1 MNDDTAQPTATSD
14 APPRHRDG
22 LADHQLD
29 RIRQAA
35 GIGYWSVNTRRMTGR
50 WSRTLRALH
59 GLGAEDPLPL
69 PDEWLARWVHP
80 DDREHTR
87 RVLAGWLRGHTEV
100 LAHGLRIVRPD
111 GSLRELMTH
120 SLAEVTEDADLRFG
134 IVVDV
139 TPLRQAEQALQ
150 QAEGR
155 AALATR
161 AIGMGVWEF
170 DIEARTARWDAAMWL
185 LRGLPPQ
192 ERPPDFA
199 GRIALVHPDDR
210 ERVAVSN
217 RANRTEAYEFR
228 VIHPDGQVRWLASR
242 STLLHDDQG
251 RPLRRIGVN
260 WDVTE
265 QREAESALREREMA
279 LRESQTRARTLARMS
294 HELRTPLNA
303 ILGCTQLLQA
313 DEGADPMQRRRR
325 LAEIESAGRELLAL
339 VDRVLDLTTAPE
351 PPAPPAPPPVVKAAD
366 PPAPGLAEPPAAAR
380 PVLLYIEDNDVNAMI
395 VRELVARRGDIEVLV
410 AETGLQGLQ
419 LAAERQP
426 RLVLLDMQLP
436 DIDGPEV
443 FRRLRADP
451 RTAALPCIALSAN
464 ALHDDI
470 AAAMAAGMTGYWT
483 KPLDFRAFAQSLDA
497 VFGPAPAR
505 P

>member
-1 MNDDTAQPTATSD
+1 
-14 APPRHRDG
+14 
-22 LADHQLD
+22 
-29 RIRQAA
+29 
-35 GIGYWSVNTRRMTGR
+35 
-50 WSRTLRALH
+50 
-59 GLGAEDPLPL
+59 
-69 PDEWLARWVHP
+69 
-80 DDREHTR
+80 
-87 RVLAGWLRGHTEV
+87 
-100 LAHGLRIVRPD
+100 
-111 GSLRELMTH
+111 MTH

-134 IVVDV
+134 VAVDV
-139 TPLRQAEQALQ
+139 TPLRRAEQALQ

-170 DIEARTARWDAAMWL
+170 DLLTLTAQWDAAMWL
-185 LRGLPPQ
+185 LRGLEPRPQPPNF
-192 ERPPDFA
+192 EA
-199 GRIALVHPDDR
+199 RIALVHPDDR
-210 ERVAVSN
+210 DRVAESN

-228 VIHPDGQVRWLASR
+228 VVQPDGQVRWLASR
-242 STLLHDDQG
+242 STLLHDDHG
-251 RPLRRIGVN
+251 RALRRIGVN
-260 WDVTE
+260 WDITE
-265 QREAESALREREMA
+265 QREAEAALREREMA
-279 LRESQTRARTLARMS
+279 LHESRTRARTLARMS

-313 DEGADPMQRRRR
+313 DDGADPLLRRRR

-339 VDRVLDLTTAPE
+339 VDRVLDLTTAPV
-351 PPAPPAPPPVVKAAD
+351 PVPAGTAPGSGTKAGAAAD
-366 PPAPGLAEPPAAAR
+366 AAAVPDAAR
-380 PVLLYIEDNDVNAMI
+380 PILLYIEDNDVNAMI

-419 LAAERQP
+419 LAADRQP
-426 RLVLLDMQLP
+426 ALVLLDMQLP

-464 ALHDDI
+464 ALPDDI
-470 AAAMAAGMTGYWT
+470 DAAMAAGMTGYWT
-483 KPLDFRAFAQSLDA
+483 KPLDFRAFAQAMDA